1 MSAGVGLQGR
11 EAAASFPSP
20 PEANSSI
27 PERNRTA
34 RATGND
40 LPPLVL
46 RFINT
51 VSHRERRCAAPAR
64 RATEDGGGHSFFS
77 RCIHQECPPRK
88 KRNEAGARGTAQAG
102 SGAGA
107 QRVRGQT

>member
-1 MSAGVGLQGR
+1 MSAGGGLQGGGG
-11 EAAASFPSP
+11 APPFPSP
-20 PEANSSI
+20 PETNSSI

-51 VSHRERRCAAPAR
+51 VSHRERRCAAPCYGAR
-64 RATEDGGGHSFFS
+64 RRMGAATPFFLGVYTRS
-77 RCIHQECPPRK
+77 VPPERK
-88 KRNEAGARGTAQAG
+88 ERVLRGSGCSGARMQPYL
-102 SGAGA
+102 
-107 QRVRGQT
+107 

>member
-1 MSAGVGLQGR
+1 MSAGGGLQGGGG
-11 EAAASFPSP
+11 APPFPPP
-20 PEANSSI
+20 PEANSSS
-27 PERNRTA
+27 PARNRTA

-77 RCIHQECPPRK
+77 RCIQQECPPRK
-88 KRNEAGARGTAQAG
+88 KRNEAGARGP
-102 SGAGA
+102 
-107 QRVRGQT
+107 VPRGGG